1 MKNRM
6 ICNEIHKINDEVIIS
21 NSVDL
26 LDKYILSLNHNLR
39 INQTLVFLSNLWIIV
54 GPNLNSEKACFHCM
68 IERFKINKEYMNKF
82 SGDDSVEIYEDEES
96 ILLTLISFKNPDT
109 GLIINRSNMNIHEF
123 NISRLDYC
131 KRCNTS
137 ILPHSKLNKQIDEKS
152 FRVNRNFN
160 ELKISD
166 YIDWYAG
173 IIKYKYININ
183 SNLYPMVGA
192 MLYFDKMSK
201 DYVGGFGRNRS
212 FKKSNNL
219 AYLEALERYY
229 TSSDKK
235 NYDKIITS
243 SYEELVR
250 NKKNVLSPEL
260 FIYKS
265 DDVTTEF
272 NDKIE
277 YKWIPIKNLMNDQE
291 YYVINQFV
299 SYFNADTQ
307 PNLFFEN
314 TSNGCALGTLK
325 NEAILYGLLES
336 IERDAFLIAWEG
348 RIVSSRIDISSIRS
362 ETTLDMI
369 NSLNLHGYEVLL
381 FDITTEFNI
390 PVVWTFLKSI
400 TDEYKVFYTFSAAGS
415 HLYVEKAIE
424 ASLLEAMSSL
434 GVYESML
441 NNESDINYIND
452 LNHKKR
458 KVVEME
464 DHLKL
469 YASKDQFI
477 KFEFLDNVASSTV
490 EELNKKYSFD
500 SNMDI
505 IKILKNKIGDQ
516 ITNIYYYEFE
526 STILNELDLSAVRVI
541 FPGLLPMTFGEDKLC
556 TSKMR
561 LKSHF
566 EYLGKEWDEKI
577 NVEPHPFP

>member
-6 ICNEIHKINDEVIIS
+6 IYNEICKLNNEIILS

-26 LDKYILSLNHNLR
+26 LDKYILSLNYNFR
-39 INQTLVFLSNLWIIV
+39 INQTLVFISNLWIIV
-54 GPNLNSEKACFHCM
+54 GPSLKSRKACFHCM
-68 IERFKINKEYMNKF
+68 IERFKNNKEYINKF
-82 SGDDSVEIYEDEES
+82 SGDDLVEIHDNEES
-96 ILLTLISFKNPDT
+96 LLLSLISFKNPDS

-137 ILPHSKLNKQIDEKS
+137 MSLPSKLNKKINEKS
-152 FRVNRNFN
+152 FRVDRNFN
-160 ELKISD
+160 ELKISN
-166 YIDWYAG
+166 YVDWYAG

-201 DYVGGFGRNRS
+201 DYVGGFGRNKS
-212 FKKSNNL
+212 FRKSKNL

-235 NYDKIITS
+235 NHNKIIIS

-250 NKKNVLSPEL
+250 NNKNVLSPEL
-260 FIYKS
+260 FIYKNDNMETKFS
-265 DDVTTEF
+265 
-272 NDKIE
+272 DKIA
-277 YKWIPIKNLMNDQE
+277 YKWIPIKNLINDQE
-291 YYVINQFV
+291 YYVLNQFV
-299 SYFNADTQ
+299 SYFNADSYS
-307 PNLFFEN
+307 NLFYDN

-348 RIVSSRIDISSIRS
+348 RIVNSRIDIVSIKN
-362 ETTLDMI
+362 EIIIEMI
-369 NSLNLHGYEVLL
+369 NSLKIHGYEVQL

-390 PVVWTFLKSI
+390 PVIWTFLKSM

-415 HLYVEKAIE
+415 HLHVEKAIE

-441 NNESDINYIND
+441 NNDSDINYIND

-458 KVVEME
+458 KVIEME

-469 YASKDQFI
+469 YANKDQFI
-477 KFEFLDNVASSTV
+477 KFKFLDNVANSTV
-490 EELNKKYSFD
+490 EDLNQKYSFD
-500 SNMDI
+500 SKKDI
-505 IKILKNKIGDQ
+505 ITILKDKLGDQ
-516 ITNIYYYEFE
+516 INNIYYYEFE
-526 STILNELDLSAVRVI
+526 SPILNELDLSAVRVI
-541 FPGLLPMTFGEDKLC
+541 FPGILPMTFGEEKLC
-556 TSKMR
+556 TSKSR

-566 EYLGKEWDEKI
+566 DYLGKEWDETI
-577 NVEPHPFP
+577 NLEPHPFP